1 MLSFVLRWLFSTLM
15 NFTVGLSVAVI
26 AFLCKLPGLMWSF
39 GPGLLSA
46 LSFFRPARPARALPA
61 PSLRCRSRV
70 GSFSAAR
77 RLSGGASGA
86 AQRRG
91 ARRRQRGGG
100 VPGSALGR
108 GRGWGV
114 LRGEERGSQRAAG
127 GRRAAARRLHPPPRR
142 TRALRVMRTRTDDDD
157 DGRQTTRQQSR
168 QELLLFFV
176 DDVCGP
182 RL

>member
-142 TRALRVMRTRTDDDD
+142 TRAL
-157 DGRQTTRQQSR
+157 
-168 QELLLFFV
+168 
-176 DDVCGP
+176 
-182 RL
+182 